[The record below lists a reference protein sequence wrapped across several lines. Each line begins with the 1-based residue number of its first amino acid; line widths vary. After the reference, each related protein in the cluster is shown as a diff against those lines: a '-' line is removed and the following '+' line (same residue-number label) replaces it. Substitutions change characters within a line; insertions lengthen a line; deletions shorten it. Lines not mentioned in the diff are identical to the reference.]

1 MRNWGPQSLGS
12 KGFNR
17 DAALEK
23 VRKFIRLYQSDLS
36 FGHGFDHAER
46 VCRLALFIS
55 EKEGGD
61 PIVLEIAALL
71 HDVGYVSLAALK
83 RELIIGDSG
92 EEHRIFENYLA
103 GTADHAELSA
113 RIARNL
119 LKETGLSE
127 ERIEQICTV
136 IREHDKPNK
145 TSLEA
150 KILNDGDA
158 LERCGATWIARAF
171 QRISAFDRR
180 LSIETVIDR
189 YLKPSGKHPRHT
201 KTAQRIMEKR
211 IAYQN
216 NFIEQLTD
224 ELELKS

>member
-1 MRNWGPQSLGS
+1 LGS
-12 KGFNR
+12 TVFNR

-23 VRKFIRLYQSDLS
+23 IRKFICLYQSDLS

-46 VCRLALFIS
+46 VCRLALFLS

-61 PIVLEIAALL
+61 PMVLEIAALL
-71 HDVGYVSLAALK
+71 HDIGYVSLAALK

-92 EEHRIFENYLA
+92 EEHRIFENYLT

-119 LKETGLSE
+119 LKETDLPDE
-127 ERIEQICTV
+127 KIDQICTI

-158 LERCGATWIARAF
+158 LDRCGATWIARAF

-180 LSIETVIDR
+180 LSMGTAIDR
-189 YLKPSGKHPRHT
+189 YLKPSGKDPRHT
-201 KTAQRIMEKR
+201 KTAEEMMEKR
-211 IAYQN
+211 LAYQN
-216 NFIEQLTD
+216 SFVKQLIE